1 VQRNSALF
9 FSLQDKNMAKAQKI
23 NENFS
28 LSYNSREDQSGDTVA
43 DIDVRFDNPKDD
55 AVLINRLNTWLKAI
69 GREDIVVVSSK
80 KTAKGE

>member
-1 VQRNSALF
+1 
-9 FSLQDKNMAKAQKI
+9 MARAQKI

-55 AVLINRLNTWLKAI
+55 TVLINRLNTWLNAI
-69 GREDIVVVSSK
+69 GREDIVVGSK
-80 KTAKGE
+80 KTTKGE

>member
-1 VQRNSALF
+1 
-9 FSLQDKNMAKAQKI
+9 MAKVLKV

-55 AVLINRLNTWLKAI
+55 SVIIKRLNTWLQAI
-69 GREDIVVVSSK
+69 GRDDIVVSPK
-80 KTAKGE
+80 KLPKGEL